1 MKKSMYLALGTVFT
15 ISLLATGLASAAP
28 KPGASR
34 SVPLGNDVSWPQ
46 CGKTLPSDHAFGI
59 VGVNG
64 GLATTTNPCLAEQL
78 LWAARATGLTSQPK
92 IQLYVNT
99 ANPGE
104 VLEQYG
110 VTSWPTSNTDPAGNT
125 APNPYGECTTTAG
138 AYNGY
143 TNDLACSWQYGW
155 NRAVEDIPR
164 FTAAAQAAGIDS
176 APAAYVWWLDVET
189 ENSWQTSSTDYKAK
203 NAATLEGMTAY
214 SQSVGIKVGL
224 YSTGTQWSQIV
235 GTNIGKT
242 GNLAGLDNWR
252 AGARN
257 LSGAKSNCK
266 LAPLTP
272 GGKVTLT
279 QYVSGGLD
287 YDYSCVN

>member
-1 MKKSMYLALGTVFT
+1 MYVALGTIFT
-15 ISLLATGLASAAP
+15 ISFLASGLASAAP
-28 KPGASR
+28 KPWGSR

-164 FTAAAQAAGIDS
+164 FTAAAQAAGIDP

-189 ENSWQTSSTDYKAK
+189 ENSWQASSTDYKAK

-214 SQSVGIKVGL
+214 FQSVGIKAGL